1 MDIKT
6 IRRLV
11 VERGIEPVKPV
22 VGGAHRQQILKS
34 PQLVKRDHVKPAP
47 INKQVCAAIRHPLA
61 GGQSAIL
68 LQSDQEKFTW
78 LIGDERLAVSACA
91 IQVASCRQPTT

>member
-1 MDIKT
+1 MDIKI

-22 VGGAHRQQILKS
+22 VGGAHRRQILKL
-34 PQLVKRDHVKPAP
+34 PKLVKRNHVKPAP
-47 INKQVCAAIRHPLA
+47 INKQVYAAIRRPLA

-68 LQSDQEKFTW
+68 LRSDQEQFTW
-78 LIGDERLAVSACA
+78 LIGDVRLAENASA
-91 IQVASCRQPTT
+91 IQVASCWEPKT